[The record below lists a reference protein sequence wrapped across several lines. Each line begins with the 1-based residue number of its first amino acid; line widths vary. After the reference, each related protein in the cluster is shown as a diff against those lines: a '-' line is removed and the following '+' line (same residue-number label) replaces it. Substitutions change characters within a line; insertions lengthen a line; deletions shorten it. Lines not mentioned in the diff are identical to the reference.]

1 MEMRDGKGDMVA
13 MTHGDVVDGGE
24 PLLGIAASVF
34 SGMLSAPARPRAH
47 GHGRVLAA
55 AAASTVRVN
64 ASTRSLPLPP
74 PLRVWEKLSC
84 RVWKRPA
91 VTSFEWLRDGM
102 DHSIRSDGHVTSGSI
117 ADQTAVG
124 HMGS

>member
-55 AAASTVRVN
+55 AASTVRVH
-64 ASTRSLPLPP
+64 ASTRSLPLPLPP
-74 PLRVWEKLSC
+74 PLRVWEKLRS
-84 RVWKRPA
+84 RLVWVLK
-91 VTSFEWLRDGM
+91 FNK
-102 DHSIRSDGHVTSGSI
+102 HCSIFILFDKKFLI
-117 ADQTAVG
+117 LD
-124 HMGS
+124 